1 MRGILFLLARL
12 QKNGEIFGF
21 FLVNKNMS
29 SDKQQ
34 NLSVIV
40 VIILISSDPAKIVTQ
55 RHFLS
60 NFVSRKMS
68 AFY

>member
-1 MRGILFLLARL
+1 MNAGDTFSPASGTTEKRPDIWITKMCL
-12 QKNGEIFGF
+12 
-21 FLVNKNMS
+21 S
-29 SDKQQ
+29 SKKQQ
-34 NLSVIV
+34 NSNVIV

-55 RHFLS
+55 RRFLS

>member
-1 MRGILFLLARL
+1 MNAGDTFSPSSAAEKWLDIW
-12 QKNGEIFGF
+12 IFT
-21 FLVNKNMS
+21 S
-29 SDKQQ
+29 PDKQQ
-34 NLSVIV
+34 KSSVIV

-55 RHFLS
+55 RRFLS